1 MITTLMAK
9 KLIFHRSNLVG
20 NLDVNNP
27 AVQNRVDAM
36 TQSFMAKGFP
46 ANIAHGNAL
55 QSLDYMVTRQA
66 MVLTYMD
73 VFWFI
78 GILFFICV
86 PFVMMVKD
94 RKGVTVDL
102 AEAMH

>member
-1 MITTLMAK
+1 M
-9 KLIFHRSNLVG
+9 FHRSNLVI

-27 AVQNRVDAM
+27 FIKNRVDAI
-36 TQSFMAKGFP
+36 TKSFMAKGFHF
-46 ANIAHGNAL
+46 NIAHGNAL
-55 QSLDYMVTRQA
+55 QSLDYMVSKQA

-78 GILFFICV
+78 GMMFFICV

-94 RKGVTVDL
+94 RKGVTVDF
-102 AEAMH
+102 EEGIN